1 MKRIAAILLIIAAL
15 FAPCGCKKTDAKYQY
30 AFFDIFDTVTEL
42 TIYAENETAAADA
55 ARAAHERLIYLNKL
69 FDIYNEYNDAVSLMA
84 VNASAANAPVSVS
97 EETMALLKFAKEAY
111 TFTGGR
117 VNAAM
122 GGVLSIWHD
131 YREAGLADEANA
143 QLPPME
149 LLEKAAEHTDI
160 SSIVLDE
167 ANGTVFFTDSMVR
180 LDVGAIAKGFAGQIV
195 TDELNARI
203 DAGEISAALISL
215 GGNVCAAGT
224 KPNGE
229 AWQIA
234 VQDPRGSDNAAT
246 ASIASGYVVT
256 SGDYQRYYT
265 VNGVRYNHIIDP
277 DTLMSADKHA
287 SVTVISQD
295 GALADALSTALFI
308 MDSGEGRALIDS
320 IDDAEA
326 LWIAK
331 DGGITRTDGF
341 NIAERLRQTKKDIM
355 IVFVSNK
362 ENTVFSS
369 YKYNPIWFIPKNQMQ
384 FVEPVVDKIINRMK
398 ENEES
403 NSLIQI
409 KMGSRVIEVD
419 IRKIKYFK
427 TEGHYINY
435 FCNDGYKSE
444 SFRCPKCEVE
454 MQLEG
459 LWFVR
464 THNRY
469 LVNIRQIHSIS
480 NNTVILSNKEEIPI
494 SRAQLDIVKDK
505 FQDYL
510 RSIR

>member
-42 TIYAENETAAADA
+42 TIYAENEAAAADA

-69 FDIYNEYNDAVSLMA
+69 YDIYNEYDDAVSLMA
-84 VNASAANAPVSVS
+84 VNASAAKAPVSVS
-97 EETMALLKFAKEAY
+97 DETMALLKFAKEAY
-111 TFTGGR
+111 TLTGGR

-122 GGVLSIWHD
+122 GSVLSIWHD

-143 QLPPME
+143 KLPPME
-149 LLEKAAEHTDI
+149 LLKQAAEHTDI
-160 SSIVLDE
+160 NSIVLDE

-180 LDVGAIAKGFAGQIV
+180 LDMGAIAKGFAGQMV

-215 GGNVCAAGT
+215 GGNVCAAGA

-287 SVTVISQD
+287 SATVISSD

-308 MDSGEGRALIDS
+308 MDTGEGRALIDS

-341 NIAERLRQTKKDIM
+341 NI
-355 IVFVSNK
+355 N
-362 ENTVFSS
+362 
-369 YKYNPIWFIPKNQMQ
+369 
-384 FVEPVVDKIINRMK
+384 
-398 ENEES
+398 
-403 NSLIQI
+403 
-409 KMGSRVIEVD
+409 
-419 IRKIKYFK
+419 
-427 TEGHYINY
+427 
-435 FCNDGYKSE
+435 
-444 SFRCPKCEVE
+444 
-454 MQLEG
+454 
-459 LWFVR
+459 
-464 THNRY
+464 
-469 LVNIRQIHSIS
+469 
-480 NNTVILSNKEEIPI
+480 
-494 SRAQLDIVKDK
+494 
-505 FQDYL
+505 
-510 RSIR
+510 

>member
-15 FAPCGCKKTDAKYQY
+15 ITGAGCTQGDAKYQY
-30 AFFDIFDTVTEL
+30 VFFDVFDTVTEL
-42 TIYAENETAAADA
+42 TVYAASETAAADA
-55 ARAAHERLIYLNKL
+55 AKAAHERLIYLNKL

-84 VNASAANAPVSVS
+84 VNASAAKAPVSVS
-97 EETMALLKFAKEAY
+97 DETMALLKFAKEAY
-111 TFTGGR
+111 TLTGGR

-122 GGVLSIWHD
+122 GSVLSIWHD

-143 QLPPME
+143 ALPPME

-167 ANGTVFFTDSMVR
+167 ANGTVFFSDSMVR

-203 DAGEISAALISL
+203 ETGEISAALISL

-287 SVTVISQD
+287 SVTVISSV

-308 MDSGEGRALIDS
+308 MDTDEGRALIDS

-341 NIAERLRQTKKDIM
+341 NIAE
-355 IVFVSNK
+355 
-362 ENTVFSS
+362 
-369 YKYNPIWFIPKNQMQ
+369 
-384 FVEPVVDKIINRMK
+384 
-398 ENEES
+398 
-403 NSLIQI
+403 
-409 KMGSRVIEVD
+409 
-419 IRKIKYFK
+419 
-427 TEGHYINY
+427 
-435 FCNDGYKSE
+435 
-444 SFRCPKCEVE
+444 
-454 MQLEG
+454 
-459 LWFVR
+459 
-464 THNRY
+464 
-469 LVNIRQIHSIS
+469 
-480 NNTVILSNKEEIPI
+480 
-494 SRAQLDIVKDK
+494 
-505 FQDYL
+505 
-510 RSIR
+510 

>member
-69 FDIYNEYNDAVSLMA
+69 YDIYNEYDDAVSLME
-84 VNASAANAPVSVS
+84 VNRRAAAAPVEVS
-97 EETMALLKFAKEAY
+97 AETMALLKFAKEAY
-111 TFTGGR
+111 KLTGGR

-122 GGVLSIWHD
+122 GSVLSIWHD

-143 QLPPME
+143 KLPPME
-149 LLEKAAEHTDI
+149 LLEQAAEHTDI
-160 SSIVLDE
+160 NSIVLDE

-195 TDELNARI
+195 TDGLNARI

-215 GGNVCAAGT
+215 GGNVCAAGA

-287 SVTVISQD
+287 SVTVISSD

-308 MDSGEGRALIDS
+308 MDTDEGRALIDS

-341 NIAERLRQTKKDIM
+341 NIAE
-355 IVFVSNK
+355 
-362 ENTVFSS
+362 
-369 YKYNPIWFIPKNQMQ
+369 
-384 FVEPVVDKIINRMK
+384 
-398 ENEES
+398 
-403 NSLIQI
+403 
-409 KMGSRVIEVD
+409 
-419 IRKIKYFK
+419 
-427 TEGHYINY
+427 
-435 FCNDGYKSE
+435 
-444 SFRCPKCEVE
+444 
-454 MQLEG
+454 
-459 LWFVR
+459 
-464 THNRY
+464 
-469 LVNIRQIHSIS
+469 
-480 NNTVILSNKEEIPI
+480 
-494 SRAQLDIVKDK
+494 
-505 FQDYL
+505 
-510 RSIR
+510 

>member
-30 AFFDIFDTVTEL
+30 AFFDVFDTVTEL
-42 TIYAENETAAADA
+42 TIYAKDEAAATDA
-55 ARAAHERLIYLNKL
+55 ARAAHERLIYLNRL
-69 FDIYNEYNDAVSLMA
+69 YDIYNEYDGAVSLME
-84 VNASAANAPVSVS
+84 VNRRAAIAPVEVS
-97 EETMALLKFAKEAY
+97 AETMALLKFAKEAY
-111 TFTGGR
+111 ALTGGR

-122 GGVLSIWHD
+122 GSVLSIWHD
-131 YREAGLADEANA
+131 YRERGLEDEANA

-160 SSIVLDE
+160 NSIVLDE

-203 DAGEISAALISL
+203 DTGEISAALISL

-287 SVTVISQD
+287 SVTVISSD

-308 MDSGEGRALIDS
+308 MDTDEGRALIDS
-320 IDDAEA
+320 IADAEA

-341 NIAERLRQTKKDIM
+341 NIAE
-355 IVFVSNK
+355 
-362 ENTVFSS
+362 
-369 YKYNPIWFIPKNQMQ
+369 
-384 FVEPVVDKIINRMK
+384 
-398 ENEES
+398 
-403 NSLIQI
+403 
-409 KMGSRVIEVD
+409 
-419 IRKIKYFK
+419 
-427 TEGHYINY
+427 
-435 FCNDGYKSE
+435 
-444 SFRCPKCEVE
+444 
-454 MQLEG
+454 
-459 LWFVR
+459 
-464 THNRY
+464 
-469 LVNIRQIHSIS
+469 
-480 NNTVILSNKEEIPI
+480 
-494 SRAQLDIVKDK
+494 
-505 FQDYL
+505 
-510 RSIR
+510 

>member
-1 MKRIAAILLIIAAL
+1 MKRIAAMLLIIAAL

-42 TIYAENETAAADA
+42 TIYAKDEAAAADA
-55 ARAAHERLIYLNKL
+55 AKAAHERLIYLNRL
-69 FDIYNEYNDAVSLMA
+69 YDIYNEYDDAVSLMA
-84 VNASAANAPVSVS
+84 VNASAAKAPVSVS

-111 TFTGGR
+111 TLTGGR

-122 GGVLSIWHD
+122 GSVLSIWHD

-143 QLPPME
+143 ALPPME

-160 SSIVLDE
+160 NSIVLDE

-180 LDVGAIAKGFAGQIV
+180 LDVGAIAKGFAGQLV
-195 TDELNARI
+195 MDELSLRI
-203 DAGEISAALISL
+203 GEGQISAALISL

-234 VQDPRGSDNAAT
+234 VQNPRGGDNAAT

-308 MDSGEGRALIDS
+308 MDTDEGRALIDS

-341 NIAERLRQTKKDIM
+341 NIAE
-355 IVFVSNK
+355 
-362 ENTVFSS
+362 
-369 YKYNPIWFIPKNQMQ
+369 
-384 FVEPVVDKIINRMK
+384 
-398 ENEES
+398 
-403 NSLIQI
+403 
-409 KMGSRVIEVD
+409 
-419 IRKIKYFK
+419 
-427 TEGHYINY
+427 
-435 FCNDGYKSE
+435 
-444 SFRCPKCEVE
+444 
-454 MQLEG
+454 
-459 LWFVR
+459 
-464 THNRY
+464 
-469 LVNIRQIHSIS
+469 
-480 NNTVILSNKEEIPI
+480 
-494 SRAQLDIVKDK
+494 
-505 FQDYL
+505 
-510 RSIR
+510 

>member
-1 MKRIAAILLIIAAL
+1 MKRIAAMLLIIAAL

-42 TIYAENETAAADA
+42 TIYAKDEAAAADA
-55 ARAAHERLIYLNKL
+55 AKAAHERLIYLNRL
-69 FDIYNEYNDAVSLMA
+69 YDIYNEYDDAVSLMA
-84 VNASAANAPVSVS
+84 VNASAAKAPVSVS
-97 EETMALLKFAKEAY
+97 DETMALLKFAKEAY
-111 TFTGGR
+111 TLTGGR

-122 GGVLSIWHD
+122 GSVLSIWHD

-143 QLPPME
+143 ALPPME

-160 SSIVLDE
+160 NSIVLDE

-180 LDVGAIAKGFAGQIV
+180 LDVGAIAKGFAGQLV
-195 TDELNARI
+195 MDELSLRI
-203 DAGEISAALISL
+203 GEGQISAALISL

-246 ASIASGYVVT
+246 ASIASGYVIT

-308 MDSGEGRALIDS
+308 MDTDEGRALIDS

-341 NIAERLRQTKKDIM
+341 NIAE
-355 IVFVSNK
+355 
-362 ENTVFSS
+362 
-369 YKYNPIWFIPKNQMQ
+369 
-384 FVEPVVDKIINRMK
+384 
-398 ENEES
+398 
-403 NSLIQI
+403 
-409 KMGSRVIEVD
+409 
-419 IRKIKYFK
+419 
-427 TEGHYINY
+427 
-435 FCNDGYKSE
+435 
-444 SFRCPKCEVE
+444 
-454 MQLEG
+454 
-459 LWFVR
+459 
-464 THNRY
+464 
-469 LVNIRQIHSIS
+469 
-480 NNTVILSNKEEIPI
+480 
-494 SRAQLDIVKDK
+494 
-505 FQDYL
+505 
-510 RSIR
+510 

>member
-1 MKRIAAILLIIAAL
+1 MKRIAAMLLIIAAL
-15 FAPCGCKKTDAKYQY
+15 ITGAGCTQGDAKYQY
-30 AFFDIFDTVTEL
+30 VFFDVFDTVTEL
-42 TIYAENETAAADA
+42 TVYAASETAAADA

-69 FDIYNEYNDAVSLMA
+69 YDIYNEYNDAVSLMA

-111 TFTGGR
+111 TLTGGR

-122 GGVLSIWHD
+122 GSVLSIWHD

-143 QLPPME
+143 ALPPME
-149 LLEKAAEHTDI
+149 LLKQAAEHTDI
-160 SSIVLDE
+160 NSIVLDE

-287 SVTVISQD
+287 SVTVISSV

-308 MDSGEGRALIDS
+308 MDTDEGRALIDS

-341 NIAERLRQTKKDIM
+341 NIAE
-355 IVFVSNK
+355 
-362 ENTVFSS
+362 
-369 YKYNPIWFIPKNQMQ
+369 
-384 FVEPVVDKIINRMK
+384 
-398 ENEES
+398 
-403 NSLIQI
+403 
-409 KMGSRVIEVD
+409 
-419 IRKIKYFK
+419 
-427 TEGHYINY
+427 
-435 FCNDGYKSE
+435 
-444 SFRCPKCEVE
+444 
-454 MQLEG
+454 
-459 LWFVR
+459 
-464 THNRY
+464 
-469 LVNIRQIHSIS
+469 
-480 NNTVILSNKEEIPI
+480 
-494 SRAQLDIVKDK
+494 
-505 FQDYL
+505 
-510 RSIR
+510 

>member
-15 FAPCGCKKTDAKYQY
+15 ITGAGCTQGDAKYQY
-30 AFFDIFDTVTEL
+30 VFFDVFDTVTEL
-42 TIYAENETAAADA
+42 TIYAKDEAAAADA
-55 ARAAHERLIYLNKL
+55 AKAAHERLIYLNKL

-111 TFTGGR
+111 TLTGGR

-122 GGVLSIWHD
+122 GSALSIWHD

-143 QLPPME
+143 ALPPME
-149 LLEKAAEHTDI
+149 LLKQAAEHTDI
-160 SSIVLDE
+160 NSIVLDE
-167 ANGTVFFTDSMVR
+167 ANGTVFFADSMVR

-215 GGNVCAAGT
+215 GGNVCAAGA

-287 SVTVISQD
+287 SVTVISSV

-308 MDSGEGRALIDS
+308 MDTDEGRALIDS

-341 NIAERLRQTKKDIM
+341 NIAE
-355 IVFVSNK
+355 
-362 ENTVFSS
+362 
-369 YKYNPIWFIPKNQMQ
+369 
-384 FVEPVVDKIINRMK
+384 
-398 ENEES
+398 
-403 NSLIQI
+403 
-409 KMGSRVIEVD
+409 
-419 IRKIKYFK
+419 
-427 TEGHYINY
+427 
-435 FCNDGYKSE
+435 
-444 SFRCPKCEVE
+444 
-454 MQLEG
+454 
-459 LWFVR
+459 
-464 THNRY
+464 
-469 LVNIRQIHSIS
+469 
-480 NNTVILSNKEEIPI
+480 
-494 SRAQLDIVKDK
+494 
-505 FQDYL
+505 
-510 RSIR
+510 

>member
-1 MKRIAAILLIIAAL
+1 MKRIAAMLLIIAAL

-30 AFFDIFDTVTEL
+30 AFFDVFDTVTEL
-42 TIYAENETAAADA
+42 TIYAKDEAAAADA
-55 ARAAHERLIYLNKL
+55 AKAAHERLIYLNKL
-69 FDIYNEYNDAVSLMA
+69 FDIYNEYNGVVSLME
-84 VNASAANAPVSVS
+84 VNRRAAIAPVEVS
-97 EETMALLKFAKEAY
+97 AETMALLKFAKEAY
-111 TFTGGR
+111 TLTGGR

-122 GGVLSIWHD
+122 GSVLSIWHD

-215 GGNVCAAGT
+215 GGNVCAAGA

-234 VQDPRGSDNAAT
+234 VQDPRGSDSAAT

-256 SGDYQRYYT
+256 RGDYQRYYT

-287 SVTVISQD
+287 SVTVISSD

-308 MDSGEGRALIDS
+308 MDTDEGRALIDS

-341 NIAERLRQTKKDIM
+341 NIAE
-355 IVFVSNK
+355 
-362 ENTVFSS
+362 
-369 YKYNPIWFIPKNQMQ
+369 
-384 FVEPVVDKIINRMK
+384 
-398 ENEES
+398 
-403 NSLIQI
+403 
-409 KMGSRVIEVD
+409 
-419 IRKIKYFK
+419 
-427 TEGHYINY
+427 
-435 FCNDGYKSE
+435 
-444 SFRCPKCEVE
+444 
-454 MQLEG
+454 
-459 LWFVR
+459 
-464 THNRY
+464 
-469 LVNIRQIHSIS
+469 
-480 NNTVILSNKEEIPI
+480 
-494 SRAQLDIVKDK
+494 
-505 FQDYL
+505 
-510 RSIR
+510 

>member
-1 MKRIAAILLIIAAL
+1 MKRIAAMLLIIAAL

-30 AFFDIFDTVTEL
+30 AFFDVFDTVTEL
-42 TIYAENETAAADA
+42 TIYAKDEAAAADA
-55 ARAAHERLIYLNKL
+55 AKAAHERLIYLNKL
-69 FDIYNEYNDAVSLMA
+69 FDIYNEYNGVVSLME
-84 VNASAANAPVSVS
+84 VNRRAAIAPVEVS
-97 EETMALLKFAKEAY
+97 AETMALLKFAKEAY
-111 TFTGGR
+111 TLTGGR

-122 GGVLSIWHD
+122 GSVLSIWHD

-143 QLPPME
+143 ALPPME

-215 GGNVCAAGT
+215 GGNVCAAGA

-246 ASIASGYVVT
+246 ASMASGYVVT

-287 SVTVISQD
+287 SVTVISSD

-308 MDSGEGRALIDS
+308 MDTGEGRALIDS

-331 DGGITRTDGF
+331 DGSITQTDGF
-341 NIAERLRQTKKDIM
+341 NI
-355 IVFVSNK
+355 
-362 ENTVFSS
+362 
-369 YKYNPIWFIPKNQMQ
+369 
-384 FVEPVVDKIINRMK
+384 
-398 ENEES
+398 
-403 NSLIQI
+403 
-409 KMGSRVIEVD
+409 SR
-419 IRKIKYFK
+419 
-427 TEGHYINY
+427 
-435 FCNDGYKSE
+435 
-444 SFRCPKCEVE
+444 
-454 MQLEG
+454 
-459 LWFVR
+459 
-464 THNRY
+464 
-469 LVNIRQIHSIS
+469 
-480 NNTVILSNKEEIPI
+480 
-494 SRAQLDIVKDK
+494 
-505 FQDYL
+505 
-510 RSIR
+510 

>member
-1 MKRIAAILLIIAAL
+1 MKRIAAMLLIIAAL

-30 AFFDIFDTVTEL
+30 AFFDVFDTVTEL
-42 TIYAENETAAADA
+42 TIYAKDEAAAADA
-55 ARAAHERLIYLNKL
+55 AKAAHGRLIYLNKL
-69 FDIYNEYNDAVSLMA
+69 FDIYNEYNGVVSLME
-84 VNASAANAPVSVS
+84 VNRRAAIAPVEVS
-97 EETMALLKFAKEAY
+97 AETMALLKFAKEAY
-111 TFTGGR
+111 TLTGGR

-122 GGVLSIWHD
+122 GSVLSIWHD

-149 LLEKAAEHTDI
+149 LLEKAAAHTDI
-160 SSIVLDE
+160 NSIVLDE

-215 GGNVCAAGT
+215 GGNVCAAGA

-234 VQDPRGSDNAAT
+234 VQDPRGSDSAAT

-287 SVTVISQD
+287 SVTVISSD

-308 MDSGEGRALIDS
+308 MDTDEGRALIDS

-341 NIAERLRQTKKDIM
+341 NIAE
-355 IVFVSNK
+355 
-362 ENTVFSS
+362 
-369 YKYNPIWFIPKNQMQ
+369 
-384 FVEPVVDKIINRMK
+384 
-398 ENEES
+398 
-403 NSLIQI
+403 
-409 KMGSRVIEVD
+409 
-419 IRKIKYFK
+419 
-427 TEGHYINY
+427 
-435 FCNDGYKSE
+435 
-444 SFRCPKCEVE
+444 
-454 MQLEG
+454 
-459 LWFVR
+459 
-464 THNRY
+464 
-469 LVNIRQIHSIS
+469 
-480 NNTVILSNKEEIPI
+480 
-494 SRAQLDIVKDK
+494 
-505 FQDYL
+505 
-510 RSIR
+510 